1 MSEITHFGD
10 HQRGIYGAGLKDVMP
25 ELPVRLEDLERLAEK
40 MLPPEAY
47 WYVAGGAGEATMR
60 ANREAFDRFR
70 LVPRML
76 TDVSRRDLGTTVLG
90 QRFPVPVMLAPIGV
104 QGIIRPEAE
113 LATAAGAAE
122 VGVPMILSTV
132 SSKPMEAVAQ
142 ALGDTPRWFQLYW
155 PTDDNVTRSFLR
167 RAEAAG
173 YSAIVVTL
181 DTKMLAWRERDL
193 ERAYL
198 PFLRGEGLS
207 NYTTD
212 PVFREGLEAAPEDD
226 MWPSV
231 RRWGHMFSAP
241 AKTWGDL
248 AQLREWTSLPIVLK
262 GILHPED
269 ALRAVE
275 AGIDGI
281 VVSNHGGRQV
291 DGSIA
296 ALDALPDVV
305 EAVKGRM
312 SVLFDSGIRGGADV
326 LKAVALGADA
336 VLLGRPYIWGLA
348 TAGADGVAEVLRRL
362 LADVDLSLA
371 LTGVSRIDQLNGS
384 MVRRER

>member
-1 MSEITHFGD
+1 MSEIAHFGD
-10 HQRGIYGAGLKDVMP
+10 HQLGIYQAGLGDV
-25 ELPVRLEDLERLAEK
+25 LPDLPMRLADLEQKAAS

-60 ANREAFDRFR
+60 ANREAFDHFR

-76 TDVSRRDLGTTVLG
+76 TDVSRRDLSTTVLG
-90 QRFPVPVMLAPIGV
+90 ERFSVPVMLAPIGV

-113 LATAAGAAE
+113 LATATGAAR

-132 SSKPMEAVAQ
+132 SSKPMEAVAE

-155 PTDDNVTRSFLR
+155 PKDDNVTRSFLR

-173 YSAIVVTL
+173 YTAIVVTL

-207 NYTTD
+207 NYITD
-212 PVFREGLEAAPEDD
+212 PAFCDGLEAPPDED
-226 MWPSV
+226 MWPSI
-231 RRWGHMFSAP
+231 RRWGGMFSAP
-241 AKTWGDL
+241 AKTWSDL

-262 GILHPED
+262 GVLHPED

-275 AGIDGI
+275 AGVDGI

-305 EAVKGRM
+305 EAVNGRM
-312 SVLFDSGIRGGADV
+312 SILFDSGIRSGTDV

-362 LADVDLSLA
+362 LADIDLSLA
-371 LTGVSRIDQLNGS
+371 LSGVSRIDQLNGG
-384 MVRRER
+384 MLRRER

>member
-1 MSEITHFGD
+1 VSDIIHFGD
-10 HQRGIYGAGLKDVMP
+10 HQRGIYSTGLKGIVP
-25 ELPVRLEDLERLAEK
+25 ELPLRLEDLERLAAEK
-40 MLPPEAY
+40 LPPEAY

-60 ANREAFDRFR
+60 ANLAAFDRFR

-76 TDVSRRDLGTTVLG
+76 TDVSRRDLSTTVLG
-90 QRFPVPVMLAPIGV
+90 KRLPVPVMLAPIGV

-132 SSKPMEAVAQ
+132 SSKPMEAVAE
-142 ALGDTPRWFQLYW
+142 ALGDTERWFQLYW

-198 PFLRGEGLS
+198 PFLRGEGLA
-207 NYTTD
+207 NYITD
-212 PVFREGLEAAPEDD
+212 PVFRAGLEAAPEED
-226 MWPSV
+226 MWPSI
-231 RRWGHMFSAP
+231 RRWGNMFSAP
-241 AKTWGDL
+241 AKTWADL
-248 AQLREWTSLPIVLK
+248 AQLREWTRLPIVLK

-269 ALRAVE
+269 ALRAVD

-281 VVSNHGGRQV
+281 IVSNHGGRQV

-296 ALDALPDVV
+296 ALDALSDVV
-305 EAVKGRM
+305 QAVNGRI

-348 TAGADGVAEVLRRL
+348 AAGAAGVAEVLRRL

-371 LTGVSRIDQLNGS
+371 LLGQSRIDQLNGS
-384 MVRRER
+384 ILQRER